1 MTLTERIEND
11 TKEAMKARN
20 ESVLSALRMV
30 RSALKNK
37 QIDAGHALSDDE
49 AQQVVKT
56 MVKQYGD
63 ALADFESA
71 GRADLAT
78 KQKAE
83 IDLLKAYLPAQMSEA
98 EIEPIA
104 KKIIADLGAT
114 QKDSGRVMGAVM
126 KEIAGRADG
135 NAVKAVVSKLLA

>member
-49 AQQVVKT
+49 ALQVVKT

-63 ALADFESA
+63 ALADFEKA

-83 IDLLKAYLPAQMSEA
+83 IDLLKTYLPAQMSEA
-98 EIEPIA
+98 DIEPIA

-114 QKDSGRVMGAVM
+114 QKDGGRVMGAVM

-135 NAVKAVVSKLLA
+135 NAVKAVVSRLLA

>member
-1 MTLTERIEND
+1 MTLVERIQSD
-11 TKEAMKARN
+11 TTAAMKARN
-20 ESVLSALRMV
+20 ESALSALRLAV
-30 RSALKNK
+30 TALKNK
-37 QIDAGHALSDDE
+37 QIDLGHPLTDDE
-49 AQQVVKT
+49 ARQVIKT

-63 ALADFESA
+63 ALADFEKA

-83 IDLLKAYLPAQMSEA
+83 IELLNAYLPAQMSEA

-114 QKDSGRVMGAVM
+114 QKDGGRVMGAIM

-135 NAVKAVVSKLLA
+135 NAVKAVVSKLLQ